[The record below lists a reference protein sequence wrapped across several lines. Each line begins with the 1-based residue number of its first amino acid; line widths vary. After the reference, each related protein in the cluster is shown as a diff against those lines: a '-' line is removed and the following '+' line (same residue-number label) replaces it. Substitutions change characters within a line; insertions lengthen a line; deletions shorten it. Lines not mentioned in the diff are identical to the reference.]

1 MPIPEQNHNTTIPV
15 VILSGFLGTGK
26 TTLLKQWIQ
35 WSMEQ
40 GLKPAVVMNEAGE
53 VNLDGQLLPADVAMK
68 EMLNGCICCSMR
80 GDFGLKLYE
89 LVQEEQPDII
99 YVECTGIAEPME
111 LVDSITE
118 ISLYTNVVLTTIVTL
133 ADAKHLADLF
143 LPDSGAASGKSSRKM
158 LHLLQEQ
165 VRAAQ
170 LILLNK
176 ADLATADQL
185 EAVKLRLREWNAG
198 ARIEVTRH
206 AKVEPELWR
215 SCIEAGGSLS
225 AAEKPNP
232 IAAED
237 HNHHHAHDTVTVW
250 TYTMPRAVDSERFE
264 QWLMSLPLNVYRA
277 KGIVTFT
284 DTTKRYMFQF
294 AYRATEFVPITP
306 QGDVK
311 DVIVVIGEQ
320 MDTAAFEQSLLACE

>member
-1 MPIPEQNHNTTIPV
+1 MSVHEQNNNTTIPV

-26 TTLLKQWIQ
+26 TTLLKQWLQ

-118 ISLYTNVVLTTIVTL
+118 ISLYTNVVLTSIVTL

-143 LPDSGAASGKSSRKM
+143 IPDSGAERGTSNRKM
-158 LHLLQEQ
+158 MHLLKEQ

-176 ADLATADQL
+176 ADLATVEQL

-198 ARIEVTRH
+198 ARIEVTSH

-215 SCIEAGGSLS
+215 SCMDAKVSHTAAGKSNSS
-225 AAEKPNP
+225 AGE
-232 IAAED
+232 
-237 HNHHHAHDTVTVW
+237 HHHHHTHDAVTVW

-264 QWLMSLPLNVYRA
+264 QWLMSLPANVYRA
-277 KGIVTFT
+277 KGIVSFT

-320 MDTAAFEQSLLACE
+320 MDTAALEQSLQACE